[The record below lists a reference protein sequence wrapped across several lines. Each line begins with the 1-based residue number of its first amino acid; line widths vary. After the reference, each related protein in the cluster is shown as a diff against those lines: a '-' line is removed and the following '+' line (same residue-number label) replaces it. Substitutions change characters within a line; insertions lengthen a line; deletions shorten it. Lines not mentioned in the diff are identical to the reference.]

1 MRRRLIAANQ
11 LLPLLRTAWDC
22 DRGPPSRAKIA
33 RFDQH
38 TDAFELVGG
47 RFGSDYPD

>member
-1 MRRRLIAANQ
+1 MDLAKWWN
-11 LLPLLRTAWDC
+11 T
-22 DRGPPSRAKIA
+22 RGPILRIPGRAVEAKIA